1 VRIMRKI
8 IFLFGISVLLFTGC
22 AKPYDNFS
30 SYVFNPE
37 NEHGRQMKSKYI
49 DSLYSAYKEINQ
61 RNIPLQQP
69 GLGFTSGQ
77 RCGDLCNNEP
87 GDFWFY
93 VVSPHEKPVS
103 SGRYKSINRRAYEVF
118 RKKVPDIIH
127 ALKYAPSEK
136 LIKDEHFEGIIIGTT
151 WPVYNSIGEYLNP
164 KKYEEGDIFIP
175 FDLLGK
181 YVKYEI
187 YMTDLLCGS
196 YVFASVAEKEPQHVD
211 ICR

>member
-1 VRIMRKI
+1 MRKI
-8 IFLFGISVLLFTGC
+8 VLMFGMSVLLFMGC

-30 SYVFNPE
+30 SYVFNPK
-37 NEHGRQMKSKYI
+37 NEYGREVKSKYI
-49 DSLYSAYKEINQ
+49 DSLYNAYKEINQ
-61 RNIPLQQP
+61 RAIPLQQP

-93 VVSPHEKPVS
+93 IVSPHKKPVS
-103 SGRYKSINRRAYEVF
+103 IRRYESINKRAYEIF

-136 LIKDEHFEGIIIGTT
+136 LIKDEHFEGIVIGTT
-151 WPVYNSIGEYLNP
+151 WPVYGSIGEYFNT
-164 KKYEEGDIFIP
+164 KKYEQGDIFIP
-175 FDLLGK
+175 FGLLEK

-187 YMTDLLCGS
+187 YMRDLLCGS
-196 YVFASVAEKEPQHVD
+196 HVFASDAEKQPEPVD
-211 ICR
+211 ICT